1 MHRKHVKYPLPV
13 LLENHGTLCKNQ
25 FSFRVVQK
33 KRCFRL
39 KLSLEPQPPHPRIS
53 MLGVNQLRHQRYKK
67 QRFFC
72 TLRNTP
78 KRQHWNGGA
87 RGWSNST
94 RHLDHCEQRFFCT
107 TRNYSGS
114 EIFSNISFDTKI
126 ILKLSRKNT
135 SHRQNPKTNKI
146 KVSSTA
152 QRRLSADSSSRQYQQ
167 PTYRDIELLTS
178 ERSPS
183 GLELPVNTCSAFQPM
198 QDSRLWSFLGPC
210 LNRKAQKN

>member
-1 MHRKHVKYPLPV
+1 MHRKHVKYPLWV

-25 FSFRVVQK
+25 FSFWVVQK
-33 KRCFRL
+33 NCCFWL

-94 RHLDHCEQRFFCT
+94 KHLDHCEQRFFCT
-107 TRNYSGS
+107 TR
-114 EIFSNISFDTKI
+114 
-126 ILKLSRKNT
+126 
-135 SHRQNPKTNKI
+135 
-146 KVSSTA
+146 
-152 QRRLSADSSSRQYQQ
+152 YQQ

-183 GLELPVNTCSAFQPM
+183 GLELPVNTCLAVQPM
-198 QDSRLWSFLGPC
+198 QNSRLWSFLGPC
-210 LNRKAQKN
+210 LNRKARKN